1 METMILPRKE
11 MKATLEF
18 QLHLLRRHLTTYT
31 PNTSRYDTMLST
43 IHAFETAI
51 AFYTRYEIQGN

>member
-1 METMILPRKE
+1 MILPRKE

-31 PNTSRYDTMLST
+31 PNTSRYDTMVAT
-43 IHAFETAI
+43 IQAFETTI
-51 AFYTRYEIQGN
+51 AYYVRYEIQGN